1 MGRLQHFEL
10 TWRLL
15 RRLTGLH
22 RRPRIPAA
30 LSPTPPGRPG
40 EPPVIPRVPDKL
52 EQPLGAV
59 EHLAAER
66 DVTPADAVFDAVM
79 DDSAAFARHVVG
91 QLDAPAGCRCSS
103 VQVVAH

>member
-1 MGRLQHFEL
+1 MAAASAADLSAPQATHPCGAFPNA
-10 TWRLL
+10 
-15 RRLTGLH
+15 TG
-22 RRPRIPAA
+22 
-30 LSPTPPGRPG
+30 TPGRTTGHPA
-40 EPPVIPRVPDKL
+40 RFPDKL

-59 EHLAAER
+59 EHVAAER

-91 QLDAPAGCRCSS
+91 QLDAPAGCRGSS